1 MHAMTSPGR
10 DMPHVTFD
18 EYLASESTTIVRHE
32 LVGGQVYA
40 MAGATRAHNRII
52 LNLVRRLDDAAQAKG
67 CRLSVE
73 TVKLKIIDTIV
84 YYPDLMVA
92 CGPPVH
98 DLYEIAPCLVV
109 EVLSPSTADLDRRE
123 KLGAYLSL
131 ASLVTYLI
139 VDPAARTIQAHSRIE
154 DRWRTTTY
162 VAGELLE
169 LTCPRVT
176 LSVDESFAN
185 LD

>member
-1 MHAMTSPGR
+1 
-10 DMPHVTFD
+10 MPHVTFD
-18 EYLASESTTIVRHE
+18 QYLASENTTTVRHE

-40 MAGATRAHNRII
+40 MAGATRAHNRVI
-52 LNLVRRLDDAAQAKG
+52 LNLVRSLDDAAHAKG
-67 CRLSVE
+67 CRLSAE
-73 TVKLKIIDTIV
+73 TVKLKIVDTTV
-84 YYPDLMVA
+84 CYPDLMVA

-139 VDPAARTIQAHSRIE
+139 VDPTARTIQAHSRVE
-154 DRWRTTTY
+154 DHWRTTTY
-162 VAGELLE
+162 VAGERIE
-169 LTCPRVT
+169 LICPKVG
-176 LSVDESFAN
+176 LSVDDSFAS
-185 LD
+185 LG

>member
-1 MHAMTSPGR
+1 MTSPDR
-10 DMPHVTFD
+10 DTPHVTFD
-18 EYLASESTTIVRHE
+18 QYLASQSTTTIRHE

-40 MAGATRAHNRII
+40 MAGATRAQNRII
-52 LNLVRRLDDAAQAKG
+52 LNLVRRLDDAARAKG
-67 CRLSVE
+67 CRLSAE
-73 TVKLKIIDTIV
+73 TVKLKIIDTTV
-84 YYPDLMVA
+84 YYPDLIVT

-109 EVLSPSTADLDRRE
+109 EVLSPSTADLDRHE

-139 VDPAARTIQAHSRIE
+139 VDPTAHTIQSHSRIE

-162 VAGELLE
+162 VAGESLE
-169 LTCPRVT
+169 LICPKVT
-176 LSVDESFAN
+176 LSVDDCFAN

>member
-1 MHAMTSPGR
+1 MTSPGR

-18 EYLASESTTIVRHE
+18 QYLASETTSKIRHE

-52 LNLVRRLDDAAQAKG
+52 LNLVRSLDDAAQAKG
-67 CRLSVE
+67 CRLSAE
-73 TVKLKIIDTIV
+73 TVKLKIVDTTV

-131 ASLVTYLI
+131 ASVVMYLI
-139 VDPAARTIQAHSRIE
+139 VDPTAHTIQAHSRIE
-154 DRWRTTTY
+154 DHWRTTTY
-162 VAGELLE
+162 VAGESIE
-169 LTCPRVT
+169 LICPKVT

>member
-1 MHAMTSPGR
+1 MHAMTSPDR

-18 EYLASESTTIVRHE
+18 EYLASEITTTIRHE
-32 LVGGQVYA
+32 LVGGQVHA

-52 LNLVRRLDDAAQAKG
+52 LNLVGRLDRAAQSEG
-67 CRLSVE
+67 CRLSAE
-73 TVKLKIIDTIV
+73 TVKLKIIDTTV

-98 DLYEIAPCLVV
+98 DLYEIAPCLVL

-123 KLGAYLSL
+123 KLAAYLSL

-139 VDPAARTIQAHSRIE
+139 VDPTACTIQAHSRIE

-162 VAGELLE
+162 GAGESLQLV
-169 LTCPRVT
+169 CPKVS
-176 LSVDESFAN
+176 LSVDDTFAN
-185 LD
+185 LG

>member
-1 MHAMTSPGR
+1 MHAMPTADR

-18 EYLASESTTIVRHE
+18 EYLVSENTSTVRHE
-32 LVGGQVYA
+32 LVGGQVHA
-40 MAGATRAHNRII
+40 MAGATRAHNRVI

-67 CRLSVE
+67 CRLSAE
-73 TVKLKIIDTIV
+73 TVKLKIMDTTV

-98 DLYEIAPCLVV
+98 DLYEIAPCLIV

-131 ASLVTYLI
+131 ASVVTYLI
-139 VDPAARTIQAHSRIE
+139 VDPTARTIQAHSRVE

-162 VAGELLE
+162 VASESIELI
-169 LTCPRVT
+169 CPKVT

-185 LD
+185 LH

>member
-1 MHAMTSPGR
+1 MNWS
-10 DMPHVTFD
+10 
-18 EYLASESTTIVRHE
+18 
-32 LVGGQVYA
+32 GGQVHA

-52 LNLVRRLDDAAQAKG
+52 LNLVGRLDGAAQADG
-67 CRLSVE
+67 CRLSAE
-73 TVKLKIIDTIV
+73 TVKLKIIDTTV
-84 YYPDLMVA
+84 DYPDLMVA

-109 EVLSPSTADLDRRE
+109 EVLSPSTDDLDRRE

-139 VDPAARTIQAHSRIE
+139 VDPAAHTIQAHSRIE

-162 VAGELLE
+162 VAGESVALI
-169 LTCPRVT
+169 CPKVT
-176 LSVDESFAN
+176 LSVDDAFVN

>member
-1 MHAMTSPGR
+1 MHEMTSPDR
-10 DMPHVTFD
+10 DMPHVTLD
-18 EYLASESTTIVRHE
+18 EYLANENTSAARHE
-32 LVGGQVYA
+32 LVGGQMHA
-40 MAGATRAHNRII
+40 MTGATRAHNRII
-52 LNLVRRLDDAAQAKG
+52 LNLVRSLDDAARAEG
-67 CRLSVE
+67 CRLSAE
-73 TVKLKIIDTIV
+73 TVKLKIMDTTV

-131 ASLVTYLI
+131 ASVVTYLI
-139 VDPAARTIQAHSRIE
+139 VDPTARTIQAHSRVE

-162 VAGELLE
+162 VAGEHIE
-169 LTCPRVT
+169 LMCPTVA
-176 LSVDESFAN
+176 LSVNDSFAN
-185 LD
+185 LG